1 MLSEIRGTSNTGGVP
16 ATPTHDAENQD
27 HKDTENMTENEMSN
41 LGAMSD
47 RVGIMLKDDRATIG
61 RRMLD
66 EITLVPDQNEFRL
79 LRML

>member
-1 MLSEIRGTSNTGGVP
+1 
-16 ATPTHDAENQD
+16 
-27 HKDTENMTENEMSN
+27 MTENEMSN

-66 EITLVPDQNEFRL
+66 EITLVAHQNDFRL
-79 LRML
+79 SHML

>member
-1 MLSEIRGTSNTGGVP
+1 MLSEIRGTSNTGEFQ
-16 ATPTHDAENQD
+16 HDAENQD

-66 EITLVPDQNEFRL
+66 EITLVPDQNDFRL
-79 LRML
+79 SRML